1 MGVCLIPDTFA
12 ELKLSYDYKKE
23 EEKKVLKEKERVN
36 RYIQNQRIIRANKFQ
51 IDKIKNASIIKRKTL
66 DQKFTIINMDSI
78 FLLCSTNKK
87 LTKTESKN
95 RSESKIFFSATNK
108 SKKYDI
114 INYQKDVV
122 ELINKIRRGPK
133 YFIQDIEYAIK
144 LIETYNDKLIYN
156 GNIKVY
162 LNKGKDMFIEAIQ
175 SLNETNPM
183 GELIFDENI
192 SIELPSEKEF
202 IEDKDFFKNKI
213 LSERKIKKI
222 ERYFREA
229 IKEPYTGVLMMIVD
243 DTCKNQGEKRKTIL
257 DPNLNRVGIKC
268 KFYGNKFLAYLTFG
282 K

>member
-1 MGVCLIPDTFA
+1 M
-12 ELKLSYDYKKE
+12 
-23 EEKKVLKEKERVN
+23 
-36 RYIQNQRIIRANKFQ
+36 
-51 IDKIKNASIIKRKTL
+51 
-66 DQKFTIINMDSI
+66 
-78 FLLCSTNKK
+78 
-87 LTKTESKN
+87 
-95 RSESKIFFSATNK
+95 
-108 SKKYDI
+108 
-114 INYQKDVV
+114 
-122 ELINKIRRGPK
+122 
-133 YFIQDIEYAIK
+133 
-144 LIETYNDKLIYN
+144 IETYNDKLIYS
-156 GNIKVY
+156 GYTKVY
-162 LNKGKDMFIEAIQ
+162 LNKGKDMFIDAIK

>member
-12 ELKLSYDYKKE
+12 ELKFSYDYKKE
-23 EEKKVLKEKERVN
+23 EEKQALKEKERVN
-36 RYIQNQRIIRANKFQ
+36 RYIQNQRIIRANKLQ

-114 INYQKDVV
+114 INYPKDVV
-122 ELINKIRRGPK
+122 ELINKIRKAPK
-133 YFIQDIEYAIK
+133 YFIEDVKQAIPM
-144 LIETYNDKLIYN
+144 IETYKDKLIYN

-162 LNKGKDMFIEAIQ
+162 LNTGKDMFLEAIQ
-175 SLNETNPM
+175 CLNETEPM
-183 GELIFDENI
+183 GELKLNEEI
-192 SIELPSEKEF
+192 SIDLPSEKDFE
-202 IEDKDFFKNKI
+202 ENEEFFKKKI
-213 LSERKIKKI
+213 LSQREIKKI
-222 ERYFREA
+222 ERYYREA
-229 IKEPYTGVLMMIVD
+229 IRDPYIGVLMMVVD

-257 DPNLNRVGIKC
+257 DPNLNKVGIKC
-268 KFYGNKFLAYLTFG
+268 QFYGNKFLAYLTFG